1 MIKTFS
7 FIIDNVI
14 KLCILILPLSII
26 AFDDSGGIVFIS
38 LYLLSILG
46 IIVKIDK
53 ISFRLCKSE
62 KKYVFSFIFYFVI
75 VCASVLFHDSPLREL
90 DTPSRFI
97 LALPLFF
104 YIRQANIDP
113 KTFENSFILGG
124 MACFMVVLFHIYGSD
139 TTSNKLILSQIGKL
153 GLFTSVYS
161 LILAIFFTIEEN
173 NKKRLVIFIALIL
186 ALFAM
191 YWSASRGAWI
201 AALMSVFFLLFL
213 NNYRYTFKEIIK
225 FLLTLLTIIVLV
237 FSIGDKAKIRLQNTI
252 LGVQYILN
260 PEINANKE
268 IIEKYRNDSLSL
280 RYEIWK
286 AAIISIRE
294 NYVFGYGEG
303 NFNEGVMKLIK
314 ESKSPKTISHIK
326 NPHSEILSSFFEQGV
341 FGLLSLIFVFWFPL
355 EFALKSRRED
365 NLKNKIKL
373 ISIPV
378 IIVLVFFFYSIFNGV
393 FDHQSSALFYA
404 TFISLSLGFIIKSK
418 SS

>member
-1 MIKTFS
+1 
-7 FIIDNVI
+7 
-14 KLCILILPLSII
+14 
-26 AFDDSGGIVFIS
+26 
-38 LYLLSILG
+38 LG

-139 TTSNKLILSQIGKL
+139 TTSNNLILSQIGKL

-201 AALMSVFFLLFL
+201 AALMSVVFLLFL

-260 PEINANKE
+260 PEINANNE
-268 IIEKYRNDSLSL
+268 IIEKYRNDSISL

-286 AAIISIRE
+286 AAILSIRE
-294 NYVFGYGEG
+294 NYVFGYGES

-326 NPHSEILSSFFEQGV
+326 NPHSEILSSLFEQGV